1 MKLTPDDFTHPE
13 DKAALN
19 KLKKIPLFPACVQA
33 FMKILPERQLHGL
46 NMAQKIRLGPKQ
58 LPKIYKHLPPACEAL
73 NIKEPEFYLEMNPVP
88 NAYTY
93 GDQHVFVTVTSGLIE
108 SLTEEEVYAVVAHE
122 CGHIACQHV
131 MYRTMAMFLLML
143 GETVFGPLSVF
154 SIPVQVGLLYWYR
167 RSELSADRAAA
178 FAMRGSKP
186 VINTLVRLAGGPKSI
201 TADVDLDLYMAQSK
215 AYDKLME
222 SGWDSL
228 LQGLIVARQTHPF
241 LSVRAREITRW
252 CESDEFKAL
261 SKRAGAEKKS
271 ESSAKA
277 AKTTR
282 KKKAS
287 PKAK

>member
-1 MKLTPDDFTHPE
+1 MPKNLSPDDFTHPE
-13 DKAALN
+13 DRAALE
-19 KLKKIPLFPACVQA
+19 KLKAVPLFPTCVQA

-58 LPKIYKHLPPACEAL
+58 LPKIYNHLPPACAAL
-73 NIKEPEFYLEMNPVP
+73 NIKEPEFYLELNPIP

-108 SLTEEEVYAVVAHE
+108 SLEEDEIYAVIAHE
-122 CGHIACQHV
+122 CGHVACQHV
-131 MYRTMAMFLLML
+131 LYRTMAMFLVML
-143 GETVFGPLSVF
+143 GESIFGPLSIL
-154 SIPVQVGLLYWYR
+154 SIPVQVALLYWFR

-178 FAMRGSKP
+178 FAMGGSKT
-186 VINTLVRLAGGPKSI
+186 VLHTLVRLAGGPKSI

-241 LSVRAREITRW
+241 LSVRAREISRW
-252 CESDEFKAL
+252 CESDDFKAL
-261 SKRAGAEKKS
+261 MKRKEAEEKPARVAKKKRASK
-271 ESSAKA
+271 
-277 AKTTR
+277 
-282 KKKAS
+282 
-287 PKAK
+287 